1 MACGE
6 GPYGFS
12 FELRRTAPLAARGF
26 VAARTGNGMAA
37 AAAPAPRSCAKARR
51 ERAGIFGLRMNLCR
65 PLYRR
70 HVRRQKAEG
79 RRQRAEGR
87 GQKWVAC
94 AGSLSVEVRAPAF
107 PLASL

>member
-51 ERAGIFGLRMNLCR
+51 ERAVIFGLRMNLCR

-70 HVRRQKAEG
+70 LG

-87 GQKWVAC
+87 GQKERAEGRRQR
-94 AGSLSVEVRAPAF
+94 AEVCCVRRE
-107 PLASL
+107 SER